1 MMEWS
6 KIPNYRFAV
15 PFTLKLTPNT
25 IMSEHTNKQFSSDLD
40 TTRSL
45 FLQMGGVVAGML
57 DDAMRVLMGEDVGDN
72 SGDLADL
79 LALVDSIRERE
90 KAVNRLEVEI
100 DERIGLLLVRNQPAA
115 VDLRF
120 LLAVSK
126 MLTDMER
133 CGDEAEKIAKVARRL
148 REAYGSKGSGQY
160 MPIVELEHMGQGVM
174 QMIRQTLDAFERQ
187 DPVHAAGV
195 VRSDKEVDREWKAV
209 LRHIVTYMIEDP
221 RTISRSIDF
230 IFIARSLERM
240 GDHAKNMAERVI
252 YMVHGDDVRHT
263 GVKAAERA
271 ARGGVAGALADTAAY
286 EEDNAV

>member
-1 MMEWS
+1 
-6 KIPNYRFAV
+6 
-15 PFTLKLTPNT
+15 
-25 IMSEHTNKQFSSDLD
+25 MSEHTNKQFSSDLD

-45 FLQMGGVVAGML
+45 FLQMGGMVEGML
-57 DDAMRVLMGEDVGDN
+57 TDAMRVLMGEGLE
-72 SGDLADL
+72 DLADL

-100 DERIGLLLVRNQPAA
+100 DERIGLTLVRNQPAA

-148 REAYGSKGSGQY
+148 AEGVNGADGVNGSGQH
-160 MPIVELEHMGQGVM
+160 MPIVELKHMGHGVV

-252 YMVHGDDVRHT
+252 YMVRGDDVRHT

-271 ARGGVAGALADTAAY
+271 ARGDTAAY